1 MYRMVWL
8 DQKLRLEGVMKNLKL
23 RQDLKYLYNLPN
35 SYPYSLKKNC
45 QKRKLIGNRVA
56 KEMSTIILA
65 SEYPVTLLLSS
76 K

>member
-1 MYRMVWL
+1 MVWL
-8 DQKLRLEGVMKNLKL
+8 DQKLRLEGVMKNLKM

-45 QKRKLIGNRVA
+45 QKRQLIGNRVA

-65 SEYPVTLLLSS
+65 SEDSVTLLLSS